1 MSVSQRLNR
10 IIEGFNFKVNEKE
23 TTFKVDYRE
32 KCYFFPFS
40 SRKPEKPNIKKT
52 FDGITGV
59 YSRMASGSNAKNPD
73 DLFNLMDKA
82 FENSPEITIDK
93 EYKDEV
99 KDQLVNYLKKENG
112 NINVLSPSLF
122 KALKLQKTEN
132 KNDKFEKGERDYGCF
147 LFDVFGSGEIQD
159 LFNNEETNRL
169 LDFID
174 TLIEYDKKED
184 NSRAK
189 SKCKLPTI
197 KNLFIED
204 LKFLRSNVD
213 IFLDKLPLLLHYYL
227 LFYCSQLAIKLN
239 LQFNVSNERMQAI
252 EKIYYL
258 LDDERLSAQRLAIDS
273 GYNTITNASKNL
285 FENLIVLSSL
295 NYIFDEGDLEFKLN
309 TYCELKELYESMDNE
324 TKTEILNTLQ
334 EWIFL
339 LKKVIVN
346 FNYNPSDLSNF
357 NLACNAIYNCFQDQ
371 KYAAQSSRYSL
382 NMPDLLYCFSK
393 SHGKQGISMS
403 LTQDNLLFFI
413 RLATKGK
420 RIKIKEV
427 FNELERRGIFF
438 DSTTQKLIIQKLD
451 KLNMLDSVSDS
462 GDAKYVKEI

>member
-1 MSVSQRLNR
+1 MSVTQRLNR
-10 IIEGFNFKVNEKE
+10 IIEGFNYKE
-23 TTFKVDYRE
+23 TTKEITFKIDYRE
-32 KCYFFPFS
+32 KCYFFPFP

-59 YSRMASGSNAKNPD
+59 YARMVSEINAKNPEN
-73 DLFNLMDKA
+73 LFILIDKA
-82 FENSPEITIDK
+82 FENNPEITIDK
-93 EYKDEV
+93 KYKEEV
-99 KDQLVNYLKKENG
+99 KDQIISYLKKENG
-112 NINVLSPSLF
+112 NINILCPSLF
-122 KALKLQKTEN
+122 KSLQLQKTES

-147 LFDVFGSGEIQD
+147 LFDIFGNGGIQD

-169 LDFID
+169 LDFIN
-174 TLIEYDKKED
+174 TLIKYDKKED
-184 NSRAK
+184 NVRAQ
-189 SKCKLPTI
+189 SNCKLPKI
-197 KNLFIED
+197 KDLFVED

-239 LQFNVSNERMQAI
+239 LQFNINNERMQAI

-258 LDDERLSAQRLAIDS
+258 LDEERLSAQRLAIDS
-273 GYNTITNASKNL
+273 GYNSITNASKNL

-295 NYIFDEGDLEFKLN
+295 NYIFDEGNPDFKLK
-309 TYCELKELYESMDNE
+309 TYCEIKELYESMNNDI
-324 TKTEILNTLQ
+324 KTEILNTLQ

-346 FNYNPSDLSNF
+346 FNYNPSDLKDF
-357 NLACNAIYNCFQDQ
+357 NCACNAIFNCFQDQ
-371 KYAAQSSRYSL
+371 KYAAQSSRYSS

-393 SHGKQGISMS
+393 THGKQGYSMS
-403 LTQDNLLFFI
+403 LTQDNLFFFI

-420 RIKIKEV
+420 RMKIKEL
-427 FNELERRGIFF
+427 FFELERRGIFF
-438 DSTTQKLIIQKLD
+438 DSTTQKLIINKLD